1 MCNKV
6 YIKNSNRT
14 GDFNMGM
21 LSLSRLYN
29 NSKAIRNMAL
39 LASFLIFSPIIII
52 LYALKPFYPVKLVRI
67 RDDRIGNLVMNTEV
81 FLRRIKLGI
90 YKKNVFYI
98 GIAGKNPSNKQ
109 LLKMFKRAM
118 FIIQVS
124 KPVEILFNV
133 LSNKRNYLKDIV
145 LYLTFV
151 DYDAAYYEFNN
162 AGSSLQFNKKEEK
175 EGQDLLE
182 KMKAKGSWFACFHAR
197 DSSYLKKT
205 FEGMDSSYHNYRD
218 CNIENYLKAAEY
230 ITKQGG
236 YAIRMG
242 SVVEKKLQH
251 LKNKK
256 IIDYAANFR
265 TDFGDI
271 YLLAKCK
278 FFLSSTSGLFQVS
291 TLFDVPVAHAN
302 LIPIEYPTFRKE
314 DLFIPTKIWSKKK
327 KRFLAFNEI
336 IKSGAG
342 VFLRTDKYEKAG
354 LVSVENTPEE
364 ILDLA
369 VEMNERLDGKW
380 KTTKK
385 DEELQKRYRLLFAHS
400 RCYGFPSRIG
410 AKFLRKNKF
419 LLE

>member
-1 MCNKV
+1 MEK
-6 YIKNSNRT
+6 
-14 GDFNMGM
+14 F
-21 LSLSRLYN
+21 SLSYLYN
-29 NSKAIRNMAL
+29 NSKIIRNAAL
-39 LASFLIFSPIIII
+39 CFSFLIFSPIAII
-52 LYALKPFYPVKLVRI
+52 LYILKPFYPIKLVRI

-90 YKKNVFYI
+90 YEKNVFYI
-98 GIAGKNPSNKQ
+98 GIAGKNPCNKQ
-109 LLKMFKRAM
+109 LLDMFKRAM
-118 FIIQVS
+118 PIIQVP
-124 KPVEILFNV
+124 KPVEIIFNV
-133 LSNKRNYLKDIV
+133 LSNKRNYIKDIV
-145 LYLTFV
+145 LYLAFV
-151 DYDAAYYEFNN
+151 EYDAAYYEFNN
-162 AGSSLQFNKKEEK
+162 AGSSLQFNEKEEK

-182 KMKAKGSWFACFHAR
+182 RMKAKGSWFICFHAR

-236 YAIRMG
+236 YAVRMG
-242 SVVEKKLQH
+242 SVVEKKLPH

-291 TLFDVPVAHAN
+291 TLFDAPVAHAN
-302 LIPIEYPTFRKE
+302 LVPIEYPTFRKD
-314 DLFIPTKIWSKKK
+314 DLFIPTKIWSKQK
-327 KRFLAFNEI
+327 KRFLMFKEI

-342 VFLRTDKYEKAG
+342 VFLRTDKYEEAG

-369 VEMNERLDGKW
+369 VEMNERLNGTW

-385 DEELQKRYRLLFAHS
+385 DEELQKRYRSLFTNS
-400 RCYGFPSRIG
+400 RCRGFTSRIG